1 MTEWMAEWDG
11 DHESLNFHSLDG
23 SYEPP
28 KNPKWKV
35 LGKVTNDFVANYLEN
50 EHERSLARAC
60 R

>member
-1 MTEWMAEWDG
+1 MAEWDG
-11 DHESLNFHSLDG
+11 DHESLNFHPLDG

-35 LGKVTNDFVANYLEN
+35 LGKVTNEFVANYLEH